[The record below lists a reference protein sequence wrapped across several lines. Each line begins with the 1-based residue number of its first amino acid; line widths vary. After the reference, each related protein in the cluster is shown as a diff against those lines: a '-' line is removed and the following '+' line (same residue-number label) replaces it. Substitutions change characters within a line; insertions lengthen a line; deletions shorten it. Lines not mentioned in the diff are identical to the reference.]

1 MMNLIVIQWR
11 SLNNMKSEIL
21 NKDELKLIIKT
32 MYIAFIALINI
43 VLIDDLVKINSK
55 YDILGIPN
63 TIILL
68 CLTIYYYL
76 SLAEINDKKKEN
88 KKSEDLKRFGLV

>member
-1 MMNLIVIQWR
+1 MMNLIVKQWQ
-11 SLNNMKSEIL
+11 SLNNMKFEIL

-32 MYIAFIALINI
+32 MYIAFIGLINI
-43 VLIDDLVKINSK
+43 VLIDDLTKINSE

-68 CLTIYYYL
+68 CLAIYYYL
-76 SLAEINDKKKEN
+76 SLAEINDQKKEN

>member
-1 MMNLIVIQWR
+1 MT
-11 SLNNMKSEIL
+11 KKGEIL
-21 NKDELKLIIKT
+21 NKDELKLIIKA
-32 MYIAFIALINI
+32 MYIAFIGLINI
-43 VLIDDLVKINSK
+43 VLINGLVKINSK

-68 CLTIYYYL
+68 CLAIYYYL
-76 SLAEINDKKKEN
+76 SLAEINDQKKEN

>member
-1 MMNLIVIQWR
+1 MMNLIVKQWQ
-11 SLNNMKSEIL
+11 SLNNMKFEIL

-32 MYIAFIALINI
+32 MYIAFIGLINI
-43 VLIDDLVKINSK
+43 VLIDDLIKINLK

-76 SLAEINDKKKEN
+76 SLVEINYQKKQN

>member
-1 MMNLIVIQWR
+1 MMNLIVKQWQ
-11 SLNNMKSEIL
+11 SLNNMKFEIL

-32 MYIAFIALINI
+32 MYIAFIGLINI
-43 VLIDDLVKINSK
+43 VLIDDLTKINSE

-76 SLAEINDKKKEN
+76 SLVEINDKKKEN